1 MNRVNLGERG
11 VRYIV
16 GVDIGGTFTDCVA
29 LKTSDDGTPPV
40 VKIGKASSTPPDF
53 QTGFIASLHTAAEM
67 HGVSLEEML
76 ANAQVYHGC
85 TVGTNALVEHKTARV
100 GLLASRGHTDT
111 IFIMKAGNRLKFM
124 PANYIAH
131 VAKQTKPEPLVP
143 KSLCEG
149 IDERVAFDGKV
160 FAALN
165 EETARE
171 SIRRLVDQGVQAIA
185 ISLLWSSA
193 NDTHEKRLRELV
205 HEIAPDL
212 FVSISSEVS
221 PRVGE
226 YERTIATIVNS
237 LIGPPMRLYLE
248 ALEVDLKAHG
258 YTQSLQIMSC
268 TGGLIDADHAREVPV
283 LTVGSGPVAGLIGA
297 ASLATAA
304 EVGGGRNVITAD
316 VGGTTLDIGTIFDGT
331 PVRRP
336 TASYGQY
343 EYFVPTLD
351 VRSVG
356 AGGGSIIRAEGATLK
371 VGPHSAGARPGPAC
385 FGRGG
390 QEPTVTD
397 AAVVLGF
404 FDPAYFFGGKITL
417 DLAAAEAALARV
429 GAPLGLDA
437 KQTAAAALQI
447 IDSQMADAI
456 WLTLTQQGHDPREFS
471 VYGFG
476 GGGGLHG
483 AAIARELGARS
494 VVVPMSNLAAGWSAF
509 GITASEAL
517 VTEQTAMSL
526 SSPFDPE
533 EINRRWPILEAKV
546 TEKLAKQGVPVED
559 IEFRRFAELRFQLQI
574 NQVAVPA
581 EGGVYDAAAV
591 ERLVATFE
599 AEYERLYGKGS
610 GFAAAGFGLTA
621 LQVHGTAKLSGLHVG
636 DLVQQGAESAHI
648 PAKASRE
655 IIWYGRGGGAET
667 TAVYDGTRLG
677 VGFSIPGP
685 AVIEYPDTTVAVPHG
700 CTAEIDSTG
709 SVVIDLRASA

>member
-1 MNRVNLGERG
+1 M
-11 VRYIV
+11 RYIV

-29 LKTSDDGTPPV
+29 IRTSPDGSPPV
-40 VKIGKASSTPPDF
+40 VKIGKSSSTPPDF
-53 QTGFIASLHTAAEM
+53 QTGFIASLRTAAEM
-67 HGVSLEEML
+67 HGVALDEML
-76 ANAQVYHGC
+76 ANAHVYHGC

-100 GLLASRGHTDT
+100 GLLATRGHTDT
-111 IFIMKAGNRLKFM
+111 VFIMKAGNRLKFM

-149 IDERVAFDGKV
+149 IDERIAFDGKV

-165 EETARE
+165 EDTARDA
-171 SIRRLVDQGVQAIA
+171 IRRIVDQGVEAIA
-185 ISLLWSSA
+185 ISLLWSSV

-205 HEIAPDL
+205 HEIAPKL

-248 ALEVDLKAHG
+248 ALEVDLKKHCYAE
-258 YTQSLQIMSC
+258 SLQIMSC
-268 TGGLIDADHAREVPV
+268 TGGLIDAGHAREVPV

-297 ASLATAA
+297 ASLAKAA

-316 VGGTTLDIGTIFDGT
+316 VGGTTLDIGTIYDGT

-356 AGGGSIIRAEGATLK
+356 AGGGSIIRTEGAVLK
-371 VGPHSAGARPGPAC
+371 VGPHSAGARPGPVC

-397 AAVVLGF
+397 AAVVLGY
-404 FDPAYFFGGKITL
+404 FDPTYFFGGKITL
-417 DLAAAEAALARV
+417 DTAAAEAALARV
-429 GAPLGLDA
+429 GAPLGLDG

-471 VYGFG
+471 LYGFG

-509 GITASEAL
+509 GISASEAL

-526 SSPFDPE
+526 SSPFDPD
-533 EINRRWPILEAKV
+533 EINRRWPVLEARV
-546 TEKLAKQGVPVED
+546 AEKLAKQGVPAD
-559 IEFRRFAELRFQLQI
+559 AIQFHRFGELRYQLQI

-591 ERLVATFE
+591 KRLVATFE

-610 GFAAAGFGLTA
+610 GFAGVGFGLTS
-621 LQVHGTAKLSGLHVG
+621 LQVHGTAKLSELRVG
-636 DLVQQGAESAHI
+636 DLVQQDENASG
-648 PAKASRE
+648 KASKKSRDV
-655 IIWYGRGGGAET
+655 IWYGRGGKPET
-667 TAVYDGTRLG
+667 TAVFDGAQLG
-677 VGFSIPGP
+677 VGFTAPGP
-685 AVIEYPDTTVAVPHG
+685 AIIEYPDTTVVVPHG
-700 CTAEIDSTG
+700 CTAVIDPTG
-709 SVVIDLRASA
+709 SVVIDLHASA

>member
-1 MNRVNLGERG
+1 MRF
-11 VRYIV
+11 IV

-29 LKTSDDGTPPV
+29 LKVSDDSSAPV

-53 QTGFIASLHTAAEM
+53 QTGFIGSLRAAAEM
-67 HGVSLEEML
+67 HGVAIEEML

-85 TVGTNALVEHKTARV
+85 TVGTNALVEHKTAKV

-111 IFIMKAGNRLKFM
+111 IFIMKAGNRLKYQ
-124 PANYIAH
+124 PAIEIAH
-131 VAKQTKPEPLVP
+131 VAKQTKPAPLVP

-149 IDERVAFDGKV
+149 IDERITFDGKV

-165 EETARE
+165 EDTARE
-171 SIRRLVDQGVQAIA
+171 SIRRIVDQGVEAIA
-185 ISLLWSSA
+185 ISLLWSSV

-205 HEIAPDL
+205 HEIAPGM

-248 ALEVDLKAHG
+248 ALEIDLKKHG
-258 YTQSLQIMSC
+258 YAGSLQIMSC

-297 ASLATAA
+297 ASLANAA

-316 VGGTTLDIGTIFDGT
+316 VGGTTLDIGTIYDGT

-336 TASYGQY
+336 TGSYGQY

-356 AGGGSIIRAEGATLK
+356 AGGGSIIRTEGSVLK
-371 VGPHSAGARPGPAC
+371 VGPHSAGARPGPVC

-390 QEPTVTD
+390 TEPTVTD
-397 AAVVLGF
+397 AAVVLGY

-417 DLAAAEAALARV
+417 DVAAAEAALARV
-429 GAPLGLDA
+429 GAPLGLDG
-437 KQTAAAALQI
+437 KQTAAAALHI

-471 VYGFG
+471 LYGFG
-476 GGGGLHG
+476 GGGGLHS

-494 VVVPMSNLAAGWSAF
+494 VVIPMSNLAAGWSAF
-509 GITASEAL
+509 GISASEAL

-526 SSPFDPE
+526 SSPFDPN
-533 EINRRWPILEAKV
+533 EINKRWPMLEARV
-546 TEKLAKQGVPVED
+546 AAKLAKQGVPAEA
-559 IEFRRFAELRFQLQI
+559 IEFHRFAEMRYQLQI

-581 EGGVYDAAAV
+581 EAGVYDVATV

-610 GFAAAGFGLTA
+610 GFAGVGFGLTS
-621 LQVHGTAKLSGLHVG
+621 LQVHGTAKLSGLRLG
-636 DLVQQGAESAHI
+636 DVVQQGGDTSGDA
-648 PAKASRE
+648 AKKSRDV
-655 IIWYGRGGGAET
+655 IWYGRGGKPEATSVYNGAK
-667 TAVYDGTRLG
+667 LG
-677 VGFSIPGP
+677 VGFSAPGP
-685 AVIEYPDTTVAVPHG
+685 AIIEFPDTTVVVPHG
-700 CTAEIDSTG
+700 CTARVDPTG
-709 SVVIDLRASA
+709 SVVIDLNAGA

>member
-1 MNRVNLGERG
+1 M
-11 VRYIV
+11 RYIV

-29 LKTSDDGTPPV
+29 IRTSVDGLLPM
-40 VKIGKASSTPPDF
+40 VKIGKSSSTPPDF
-53 QTGFIASLHTAAEM
+53 QTGFIAALRTAAEV
-67 HGVSLEEML
+67 HGVGLDEML
-76 ANAQVYHGC
+76 ADAQVYHGC

-100 GLLASRGHTDT
+100 GLLATRGHTDT
-111 IFIMKAGNRLKFM
+111 VFIMKAGNRLKYL

-149 IDERVAFDGKV
+149 IDERVAFDGAV
-160 FAALN
+160 FAPLN
-165 EETARE
+165 EDTARA
-171 SIRRLVDQGVQAIA
+171 SIRRLVDQGVEAIA
-185 ISLLWSSA
+185 ISLLWSSV
-193 NDTHEKRLRELV
+193 NDAHEKRLRELV
-205 HEIAPDL
+205 LEIAPHL

-226 YERTIATIVNS
+226 YERTIATIVNA

-248 ALEVDLKAHG
+248 ALEIDLRTNG
-258 YTQSLQIMSC
+258 YTKSLQIMSC
-268 TGGLIDADHAREVPV
+268 TGGLIDADYAREVPV

-297 ASLATAA
+297 ASLAKAA

-316 VGGTTLDIGTIFDGT
+316 VGGTTLDIGTVYDGT

-356 AGGGSIIRAEGATLK
+356 AGGGSIVRTEGSVLK
-371 VGPHSAGARPGPAC
+371 VGPHSAGARPGPVC

-390 QEPTVTD
+390 TEPTVTD

-404 FDPAYFFGGKITL
+404 FDPTYFFGGKITL
-417 DLAAAEAALARV
+417 DTAAAEAALARV
-429 GAPLGLDA
+429 GATLGLDG

-471 VYGFG
+471 LYGFG

-509 GITASEAL
+509 GISASEAL

-526 SSPFDPE
+526 SSPFDPD
-533 EINRRWPILEAKV
+533 EINRRWPVLEARV
-546 TEKLAKQGVPVED
+546 AEKLVKQGVPADAVE
-559 IEFRRFAELRFQLQI
+559 FHRFAEMRYQLQI

-599 AEYERLYGKGS
+599 TEYERLYGKGS
-610 GFAAAGFGLTA
+610 GFAGVGFGLTS
-621 LQVHGTAKLSGLHVG
+621 LQVHGTAKLSGLRVG
-636 DLVQQGAESAHI
+636 DLVQQGADAASDA
-648 PAKASRE
+648 AKKPRDV
-655 IIWYGRGGGAET
+655 IWYGRDGASET
-667 TAVYDGTRLG
+667 TSVYDGVRLG
-677 VGFSIPGP
+677 VGFKTPGP
-685 AVIEYPDTTVAVPHG
+685 AIIEFPDTTVVVPHG
-700 CTAEIDSTG
+700 CTAGIDPTG
-709 SVVIDLRASA
+709 SVVIDLHAAA

>member
-1 MNRVNLGERG
+1 

-29 LKTSDDGTPPV
+29 LRVSDDGSPPV
-40 VKIGKASSTPPDF
+40 VKIGKSSSTPPDF
-53 QTGFIASLHTAAEM
+53 QTGFIGSLRAAAEM
-67 HGVSLEEML
+67 HGVALDEML
-76 ANAQVYHGC
+76 ADAQVYHGC
-85 TVGTNALVEHKTARV
+85 TVGTNALVEHKTAKV

-111 IFIMKAGNRLKFM
+111 VFIMKAGNRLKFM

-149 IDERVAFDGKV
+149 IDERIAFDGQV

-165 EETARE
+165 KDTARE
-171 SIRRLVDQGVQAIA
+171 AIRRLVDQGVEAIA
-185 ISLLWSSA
+185 ISLLWSTA
-193 NDTHEKRLRELV
+193 NDSHELRLRELV
-205 HEIAPDL
+205 QEIAPDM

-248 ALEVDLKAHG
+248 ALEVDLKRNG
-258 YTQSLQIMSC
+258 YARSLQIMSC
-268 TGGLIDADHAREVPV
+268 AGGLIDADHARDVPV

-297 ASLATAA
+297 ASLAKAA

-356 AGGGSIIRAEGATLK
+356 AGGGSIIRTEGNVLK
-371 VGPHSAGARPGPAC
+371 VGPHSAGARPGPVC

-397 AAVVLGF
+397 AAVLLGY
-404 FDPAYFFGGKITL
+404 FDPTYFFGGKITL
-417 DLAAAEAALARV
+417 DVDAAAAALARV

-437 KQTAAAALQI
+437 KQTATAALQI

-456 WLTLTQQGHDPREFS
+456 WLTLTQQGYDPRDFS
-471 VYGFG
+471 LYGFG
-476 GGGGLHG
+476 GGGGLHS
-483 AAIARELGARS
+483 AAIARELGAKS
-494 VVVPMSNLAAGWSAF
+494 VVVPLSNLAAGWSAF
-509 GITASEAL
+509 GISASEAL
-517 VTEQTAMSL
+517 VTEQTAMGL

-533 EINRRWPILEAKV
+533 EINRRWPILEARV
-546 TEKLAKQGVPVED
+546 ADKLAKQSVPAD
-559 IEFRRFAELRFQLQI
+559 AIEFHRFAELRYQLQI

-581 EGGVYDAAAV
+581 EDGVYDAAAV

-610 GFAAAGFGLTA
+610 GFAAAGFGLTG
-621 LQVHGTAKLSGLHVG
+621 LQVHGTARLSDLSVG
-636 DLVQQGAESAHI
+636 DVVQQDSGDAED
-648 PAKASRE
+648 PAKPSRAVT
-655 IIWYGRGGGAET
+655 WYGRGHAAEQ
-667 TAVYDGTRLG
+667 TAVYDGARLR
-677 VGFSIPGP
+677 VGFETPGP
-685 AVIEYPDTTVAVPHG
+685 AILEYPDTTVVVPHDS
-700 CTAEIDSTG
+700 TARIDPTG
-709 SVVIDLRASA
+709 SVVINLHASA

>member
-1 MNRVNLGERG
+1 MKSVGENG

-29 LKTSDDGTPPV
+29 LKASDDGRPPV
-40 VKIGKASSTPPDF
+40 VKIGKSSSTPPDF
-53 QTGFIASLHTAAEM
+53 QTGFIGALRAAADM
-67 HGVSLEEML
+67 HGVPLDEML
-76 ANAQVYHGC
+76 ASAQVYHGC

-111 IFIMKAGNRLKFM
+111 IFIMKAGNRLKYQ
-124 PANYIAH
+124 PAIEIAH
-131 VAKQTKPEPLVP
+131 VAKQTKPAPLVP

-149 IDERVAFDGKV
+149 IDERITFDGKV

-165 EETARE
+165 EDTARE
-171 SIRRLVDQGVQAIA
+171 SIRRIVDQGVEAIA
-185 ISLLWSSA
+185 ISLLWSSV

-205 HEIAPDL
+205 HEIAPDV

-248 ALEVDLKAHG
+248 ALEIDLKKHG
-258 YTQSLQIMSC
+258 YTGSLQIMSC

-297 ASLATAA
+297 ASLAKAA

-316 VGGTTLDIGTIFDGT
+316 VGGTTLDIGTIYDGT

-356 AGGGSIIRAEGATLK
+356 AGGGSIIRAEGAVLK
-371 VGPHSAGARPGPAC
+371 VGPHSAGARPGPVC

-390 QEPTVTD
+390 TEPTVTD
-397 AAVVLGF
+397 AAVALGY
-404 FDPAYFFGGKITL
+404 FDPTYFFGGKITL
-417 DLAAAEAALARV
+417 DVGAAEAALARA

-471 VYGFG
+471 LYGFG
-476 GGGGLHG
+476 GGGGLHS

-494 VVVPMSNLAAGWSAF
+494 VVIPMSNLAAGWSAF
-509 GITASEAL
+509 GISASEAL
-517 VTEQTAMSL
+517 VSEQTAMSL
-526 SSPFDPE
+526 SSPFEPH
-533 EINRRWPILEAKV
+533 EINKRWPLLEERVAA
-546 TEKLAKQGVPVED
+546 KLAKQGVPAET
-559 IEFRRFAELRFQLQI
+559 IEFHRFGEMRYQLQI

-581 EGGVYDAAAV
+581 EAGIYDAAAV

-610 GFAAAGFGLTA
+610 GYAGVGFGLTS
-621 LQVHGTAKLSGLHVG
+621 LQVHGTAKLSDLRLG
-636 DLVQQGAESAHI
+636 DIVQQGGDISGD
-648 PAKASRE
+648 PAKRPRE
-655 IIWYGRGGGAET
+655 VIWYGRGGKPET
-667 TAVYDGTRLG
+667 TAVYDGARLG
-677 VGFSIPGP
+677 VGFTAHGP
-685 AVIEYPDTTVAVPHG
+685 AILEFPDTTVVVPHG
-700 CTAEIDSTG
+700 CAASVDPTG
-709 SVVIDLRASA
+709 SVVIDLHASA

>member
-1 MNRVNLGERG
+1 MRF
-11 VRYIV
+11 IV

-29 LKTSDDGTPPV
+29 LKVTDDGSPPV
-40 VKIGKASSTPPDF
+40 VRIGKASSTPPDF
-53 QTGFIASLHTAAEM
+53 QTGFIGSLRAAADM
-67 HGVSLEEML
+67 HGVPLEEML

-85 TVGTNALVEHKTARV
+85 TVGTNALVEHKTAKV

-111 IFIMKAGNRLKFM
+111 VFIMKAGNRLKYQ
-124 PANYIAH
+124 PAIEIAH
-131 VAKQTKPEPLVP
+131 VAKQTKPAPLVS
-143 KSLCEG
+143 KALCEG
-149 IDERVAFDGKV
+149 IDERVTFDGKV
-160 FAALN
+160 FVALN
-165 EETARE
+165 EDTARE
-171 SIRRLVDQGVQAIA
+171 SIRRIVDQGVEAIA
-185 ISLLWSSA
+185 ISLLWSSV

-205 HEIAPDL
+205 HEIAPGV

-248 ALEVDLKAHG
+248 ALEVDLKKHG
-258 YTQSLQIMSC
+258 YTGSLQIMSC
-268 TGGLIDADHAREVPV
+268 TGGLIDADHARDVPV

-297 ASLATAA
+297 ASLAKAA

-316 VGGTTLDIGTIFDGT
+316 VGGTTLDIGTIYDGT

-356 AGGGSIIRAEGATLK
+356 AGGGSIIRTEGSVLK
-371 VGPHSAGARPGPAC
+371 VGPHSAGARPGPVC

-390 QEPTVTD
+390 TQPTVTD
-397 AAVVLGF
+397 AAVVLGYY
-404 FDPAYFFGGKITL
+404 DPAYFFGGKITL
-417 DLAAAEAALARV
+417 DVAAAEAALARI
-429 GAPLGLDA
+429 GAPLGLDG

-471 VYGFG
+471 LYGFG
-476 GGGGLHG
+476 GGGGLHS

-494 VVVPMSNLAAGWSAF
+494 VVIPMSNLAAGWSAF
-509 GITASEAL
+509 GISASEAL

-526 SSPFDPE
+526 SSPFDPD
-533 EINRRWPILEAKV
+533 EINKRWPILEERVAA
-546 TEKLAKQGVPVED
+546 KLAKQGVPAEA
-559 IEFRRFAELRFQLQI
+559 IEFHRFAEMRYQLQI

-581 EGGVYDAAAV
+581 EAGVYDAATV

-610 GFAAAGFGLTA
+610 GFAGVGFGLTS
-621 LQVHGTAKLSGLHVG
+621 LQVHGTAKLSGLRLG
-636 DLVQQGAESAHI
+636 DVVQQGGDTAGDA
-648 PAKASRE
+648 AKPPRDV
-655 IIWYGRGGGAET
+655 IWYGRSGEPEP
-667 TAVYDGTRLG
+667 TAVYNGAKLG
-677 VGFSIPGP
+677 VGFSAQGP
-685 AVIEYPDTTVAVPHG
+685 AIIEFPDTTVVVPHD
-700 CTAEIDSTG
+700 CTASVDPTG
-709 SVVIDLRASA
+709 SVVIDLHTGA

>member
-1 MNRVNLGERG
+1 MRF
-11 VRYIV
+11 IV

-29 LKTSDDGTPPV
+29 IQTSNDGTPPI
-40 VKIGKASSTPPDF
+40 VKIGKSSSTPPNF
-53 QTGFIASLHTAAEM
+53 QTGFIASLRTAAEM
-67 HGVSLEEML
+67 HGVGLDDML
-76 ANAQVYHGC
+76 ADAQVYHGC

-100 GLLASRGHTDT
+100 ALLATRGHTDT
-111 IFIMKAGNRLKFM
+111 IFIMKAGNRLKYQ
-124 PANYIAH
+124 PAIEIAH
-131 VAKQTKPEPLVP
+131 VAKQTKPAPLVP
-143 KSLCEG
+143 KLLCEG
-149 IDERVAFDGKV
+149 VDERITFDGKV
-160 FAALN
+160 FAGLN
-165 EETARE
+165 EDTARD
-171 SIRRLVDQGVQAIA
+171 SIRRIVNQGVEAIA
-185 ISLLWSSA
+185 ISLLWSSV
-193 NDTHEKRLRELV
+193 NDAHERRLRELV
-205 HEIAPDL
+205 HEIAPGM

-248 ALEVDLKAHG
+248 ALEIDLKKHG
-258 YTQSLQIMSC
+258 YTGSLQIMSC

-297 ASLATAA
+297 ASLAKAA

-316 VGGTTLDIGTIFDGT
+316 VGGTTLDIGTIYDGT

-356 AGGGSIIRAEGATLK
+356 AGGGSIIRNEGTVLK
-371 VGPHSAGARPGPAC
+371 VGPHSAGARPGPVC

-390 QEPTVTD
+390 TEPTVTD
-397 AAVVLGF
+397 AAVVLGY

-417 DLAAAEAALARV
+417 DVAAAEAALARV
-429 GAPLGLDA
+429 GAPLGLDG

-471 VYGFG
+471 LYGFG
-476 GGGGLHG
+476 GGGGLHS

-494 VVVPMSNLAAGWSAF
+494 VVIPMSNLAAGWSAF
-509 GITASEAL
+509 GISASEAL
-517 VTEQTAMSL
+517 VSEQTAMSL

-533 EINRRWPILEAKV
+533 EINKRWPVLEERVAA
-546 TEKLAKQGVPVED
+546 KLAKQGVPAEAIV
-559 IEFRRFAELRFQLQI
+559 FHRFGEMRYQLQI

-581 EGGVYDAAAV
+581 EGGAYDQATV

-599 AEYERLYGKGS
+599 SEYERLYGKGS
-610 GFAAAGFGLTA
+610 GFAGVGFGLTS
-621 LQVHGTAKLSGLHVG
+621 LQVHGTAKLSDLRLG
-636 DLVQQGAESAHI
+636 DLVQQGGDPVSDTT
-648 PAKASRE
+648 KKSRDV
-655 IIWYGRGGGAET
+655 IWYGRGGKPET
-667 TAVYDGTRLG
+667 TVVHDGARLG
-677 VGFSIPGP
+677 VGFKAHGP
-685 AVIEYPDTTVAVPHG
+685 AIIEYPDTTVVVPHG
-700 CTAEIDSTG
+700 CAASVDPTG
-709 SVVIDLRASA
+709 SVVIDLHAGA

>member
-1 MNRVNLGERG
+1 M
-11 VRYIV
+11 RYIV

-29 LKTSDDGTPPV
+29 LQTSDDGSPPV
-40 VKIGKASSTPPDF
+40 VKIGKSSSTPPDF
-53 QTGFIASLHTAAEM
+53 QTGFIGSLRAAADM
-67 HGVSLEEML
+67 HGVALEEML

-85 TVGTNALVEHKTARV
+85 TVGTNALVEHKTAKV
-100 GLLASRGHTDT
+100 GLLATRGHTDT
-111 IFIMKAGNRLKFM
+111 VFIMKAGNRLKFM

-131 VAKQTKPEPLVP
+131 VARQKKPEPLVP
-143 KSLCEG
+143 KELCEG
-149 IDERVAFDGKV
+149 IDERIAFDGRV

-165 EETARE
+165 EDTARE
-171 SIRRLVDQGVQAIA
+171 AIRRIVDQGVEAIA
-185 ISLLWSSA
+185 ISLLWSTA
-193 NDTHEKRLRELV
+193 NDSHELRLRELV
-205 HEIAPDL
+205 HEIAPDM

-248 ALEVDLKAHG
+248 ALEIDLKQHG
-258 YTQSLQIMSC
+258 YARSLQIMSC
-268 TGGLIDADHAREVPV
+268 AGGLIDADHARDVPV

-297 ASLATAA
+297 ASLAKAA

-356 AGGGSIIRAEGATLK
+356 AGGGSIIRTEGNILK
-371 VGPHSAGARPGPAC
+371 VGPHSAGARPGPVC

-390 QEPTVTD
+390 QQPTVTD
-397 AAVVLGF
+397 AAVLLGF
-404 FDPAYFFGGKITL
+404 FDPRYFFGGKISL
-417 DLAAAEAALARV
+417 DVAAATDALARV

-437 KQTAAAALQI
+437 RQTAAAALRI

-456 WLTLTQQGHDPREFS
+456 WLTLTQQGYDPRDFS
-471 VYGFG
+471 LYGFG

-494 VVVPMSNLAAGWSAF
+494 VVVPLSNLAAGWSAF
-509 GITASEAL
+509 GISASEAL
-517 VTEQTAMSL
+517 VTEQTAIGL
-526 SSPFDPE
+526 SSPFDPA
-533 EINRRWPILEAKV
+533 EINRRWPILEARV
-546 TEKLAKQGVPVED
+546 AEKLAKQGVPAD
-559 IEFRRFAELRFQLQI
+559 AIEFHRFAELRYQLQI

-581 EGGVYDAAAV
+581 EEGVYDAAAV

-610 GFAAAGFGLTA
+610 GFAAAGFGLTG
-621 LQVHGTAKLSGLHVG
+621 LQVHGTAKLSGMRVG
-636 DLVQQGAESAHI
+636 DVVQQDSEAADS
-648 PAKASRE
+648 PAKPSRDVV
-655 IIWYGRGGGAET
+655 WYGRGGTAER
-667 TAVYDGTRLG
+667 TAVYDGARLR
-677 VGFSIPGP
+677 VGFETPGP
-685 AVIEYPDTTVAVPHG
+685 AILEYPDTTVVVPHDSI
-700 CTAEIDSTG
+700 ARIDPTG
-709 SVVIDLRASA
+709 SVVIDLQPSA

>member
-1 MNRVNLGERG
+1 M
-11 VRYIV
+11 RYIV

-29 LKTSDDGTPPV
+29 LKVADDGSPPV
-40 VKIGKASSTPPDF
+40 VRIGKSSSTPPDF
-53 QTGFIASLHTAAEM
+53 QTGFIGSLRAAAEM
-67 HGVSLEEML
+67 HGVAVEDML

-85 TVGTNALVEHKTARV
+85 TVGTNALVEHKTAKV

-111 IFIMKAGNRLKFM
+111 IFIMKAGNRLKFQ
-124 PANYIAH
+124 PAIEIAH
-131 VAKQTKPEPLVP
+131 VAKQTKPVPLVP

-149 IDERVAFDGKV
+149 IDERVTFDGKV

-165 EETARE
+165 EETART
-171 SIRRLVDQGVQAIA
+171 SIRRLVDQGVEAIA
-185 ISLLWSSA
+185 ISLLWSSV
-193 NDTHEKRLRELV
+193 NDTHEKRLREIVL
-205 HEIAPDL
+205 EIAPDM

-237 LIGPPMRLYLE
+237 LIGPPMRFYLD
-248 ALEVDLKAHG
+248 ALEVDLKKHG
-258 YTQSLQIMSC
+258 YTHSLQIMSC
-268 TGGLIDADHAREVPV
+268 TGGLIDSDHARDVPV

-297 ASLATAA
+297 ASLARAA

-316 VGGTTLDIGTIFDGT
+316 VGGTTLDIGTIYDGT

-356 AGGGSIIRAEGATLK
+356 AGGGSIIRTEGSVLK
-371 VGPHSAGARPGPAC
+371 VGPHSAGARPGPVC

-404 FDPAYFFGGKITL
+404 FDPTYFFGGKITL
-417 DLAAAEAALARV
+417 DSAAAEAALARV
-429 GAPLGLDA
+429 GAPLGLDG

-447 IDSQMADAI
+447 IDSQMAEAI

-471 VYGFG
+471 LYGFG

-494 VVVPMSNLAAGWSAF
+494 VVIPMSNLAAGWSAF
-509 GITASEAL
+509 GISASEAL

-526 SSPFDPE
+526 SSPFDPD
-533 EINRRWPILEAKV
+533 EINRRWPVLEARV
-546 TEKLAKQGVPVED
+546 AEKLAKQGVPAD
-559 IEFRRFAELRFQLQI
+559 AIEFHRFGELRYQLQI

-599 AEYERLYGKGS
+599 DEYERLYGKGS
-610 GFAAAGFGLTA
+610 GFAGVGFGLTS
-621 LQVHGTAKLSGLHVG
+621 LHVHGTAKLSGLRVG
-636 DLVQQGAESAHI
+636 DLVQQDLGILDHAM
-648 PAKASRE
+648 PASRE
-655 IIWYGRGGGAET
+655 VIWYGRGGEAET
-667 TAVYDGTRLG
+667 TAIYDGALLG
-677 VGFSIPGP
+677 VGFTTSGP
-685 AVIEYPDTTVAVPHG
+685 AIIEYPDTTVVVPHG
-700 CTAEIDSTG
+700 CEAKIDSTG
-709 SVVIDLRASA
+709 SVVIDLHASA

>member
-1 MNRVNLGERG
+1 M
-11 VRYIV
+11 RYIV

-29 LKTSDDGTPPV
+29 IGTSEDGTPPV
-40 VKIGKASSTPPDF
+40 VRIGKSSSTPPDF
-53 QTGFIASLHTAAEM
+53 QTGFIASLRAAAEM
-67 HGVSLEEML
+67 HGVALEDML
-76 ANAQVYHGC
+76 ANSQVYHGC

-111 IFIMKAGNRLKFM
+111 VFIMKAGNRLKFQ
-124 PANYIAH
+124 PAIEIAH
-131 VAKQTKPEPLVP
+131 VAKQTKPTPLVP

-149 IDERVAFDGKV
+149 IDERIAFDGKV

-165 EETARE
+165 EDTARDA
-171 SIRRLVDQGVQAIA
+171 IRRIVDKGVEAIA
-185 ISLLWSSA
+185 ISLLWSSV

-248 ALEVDLKAHG
+248 ALEVDLKKHG
-258 YTQSLQIMSC
+258 YAESLQIMSC
-268 TGGLIDADHAREVPV
+268 TGGLIDADHARDVPV

-297 ASLATAA
+297 ASLARAA

-316 VGGTTLDIGTIFDGT
+316 VGGTTLDIGTIYDGT

-356 AGGGSIIRAEGATLK
+356 AGGGSIIRTEGAVLK
-371 VGPHSAGARPGPAC
+371 VGPHSAGARPGPVC

-397 AAVVLGF
+397 AAVVLGY
-404 FDPAYFFGGKITL
+404 FDPTYFFGGKITL
-417 DLAAAEAALARV
+417 DTATAEAALARV
-429 GAPLGLDA
+429 GAPLGLDG

-456 WLTLTQQGHDPREFS
+456 WLTLTQQGHDPRDFS
-471 VYGFG
+471 LYGFG

-509 GITASEAL
+509 GISASEAL

-526 SSPFDPE
+526 SSPFDPD
-533 EINRRWPILEAKV
+533 EINRRWPVLEARV
-546 TEKLAKQGVPVED
+546 AEKLAKQGVPADAVQ
-559 IEFRRFAELRFQLQI
+559 FHRFGELRYQLQI

-610 GFAAAGFGLTA
+610 GFAGVGFGLTS
-621 LQVHGTAKLSGLHVG
+621 LQIHGTAKLSGMRVG
-636 DLVQQGAESAHI
+636 DLVQQGGD
-648 PAKASRE
+648 ASGEASKKPRDVT
-655 IIWYGRGGGAET
+655 WYGRGGKAET
-667 TAVYDGTRLG
+667 TAVYDGAKLG
-677 VGFSIPGP
+677 VGFTAPGP
-685 AVIEYPDTTVAVPHG
+685 AIIEYPDTTVVVPHG
-700 CTAEIDSTG
+700 CTAAIDPTG
-709 SVVIDLRASA
+709 SVVIDLHASA

>member
-1 MNRVNLGERG
+1 M
-11 VRYIV
+11 RYIV

-29 LKTSDDGTPPV
+29 LKVPDDGSPPV
-40 VKIGKASSTPPDF
+40 VKIGKSSSTPPDF
-53 QTGFIASLHTAAEM
+53 QTGFIGSLRAAAEM
-67 HGVSLEEML
+67 HGVAVEDML
-76 ANAQVYHGC
+76 ARAQVYHGC

-111 IFIMKAGNRLKFM
+111 IFIMKAGSRLKFQ
-124 PANYIAH
+124 PAIEIAH
-131 VAKQTKPEPLVP
+131 VAKQTKPVPLVP

-149 IDERVAFDGKV
+149 IDERITFDGKI

-165 EETARE
+165 EDTARA
-171 SIRRLVDQGVQAIA
+171 SIRRIVDQGVEAIA
-185 ISLLWSSA
+185 ISLIWSSV

-205 HEIAPDL
+205 HEIAPDI

-226 YERTIATIVNS
+226 YERTIATIMNS

-248 ALEVDLKAHG
+248 ALEVDLKQHG

-297 ASLATAA
+297 ASLAKAA

-316 VGGTTLDIGTIFDGT
+316 VGGTTLDIGTIYDGT

-356 AGGGSIIRAEGATLK
+356 AGGGSIIRTEGSVLK
-371 VGPHSAGARPGPAC
+371 VGPHSAGARPGPVC

-390 QEPTVTD
+390 TEPTVTD

-404 FDPAYFFGGKITL
+404 LDPTYFFGGKITL
-417 DLAAAEAALARV
+417 DTAAAKAALARV
-429 GAPLGLDA
+429 GAPLGLDG
-437 KQTAAAALQI
+437 KQTAAAALRI

-471 VYGFG
+471 LYGFG

-483 AAIARELGARS
+483 ASIARELGARS
-494 VVVPMSNLAAGWSAF
+494 VVIPMSNLAAGWSAF
-509 GITASEAL
+509 GISASEAL
-517 VTEQTAMSL
+517 VTEQTSMSL
-526 SSPFDPE
+526 SSPFDPD
-533 EINRRWPILEAKV
+533 EINRRWPALEARV
-546 TEKLAKQGVPVED
+546 AEKLAKQGVPAD
-559 IEFRRFAELRFQLQI
+559 AITFHRFGELRYQLQI

-581 EGGVYDAAAV
+581 ESGVYDAAAV

-610 GFAAAGFGLTA
+610 GFAGAGFGLTS
-621 LQVHGTAKLSGLHVG
+621 LQVQGTAKLSGLRMG
-636 DLVQQGAESAHI
+636 DLVQQGGA
-648 PAKASRE
+648 ASGDASKKPRDV
-655 IIWYGRGGGAET
+655 IWYGNCGKSET
-667 TAVYDGTRLG
+667 TSVYDGTRLG
-677 VGFSIPGP
+677 IGFKAAGP
-685 AVIEYPDTTVAVPHG
+685 AIIEYPDTTVAVPHG
-700 CTAEIDSTG
+700 CTAGIDPTG
-709 SVVIDLRASA
+709 SVVIDLHASA

>member
-1 MNRVNLGERG
+1 MRF
-11 VRYIV
+11 IV

-29 LKTSDDGTPPV
+29 IKTSDDGGSPV

-53 QTGFIASLHTAAEM
+53 QTGFIGSLRAAAEM
-67 HGVSLEEML
+67 HGVAIEDML

-100 GLLASRGHTDT
+100 GLLATRGHTDT
-111 IFIMKAGNRLKFM
+111 IFIMKAGNRLKFL

-149 IDERVAFDGKV
+149 IDERITFDGRV

-165 EETARE
+165 EDTARE
-171 SIRRLVDQGVQAIA
+171 SIRRLVDQGVEAIA
-185 ISLLWSSA
+185 ISLVWATA

-205 HEIAPDL
+205 HEIAPDM
-212 FVSISSEVS
+212 FVSISSEIS

-248 ALEVDLKAHG
+248 ALEVDLKKNG
-258 YTQSLQIMSC
+258 YSQLLQIMSC
-268 TGGLIDADHAREVPV
+268 TGGLIDADHARDVPV
-283 LTVGSGPVAGLIGA
+283 ITVGSGPVAGLIGA
-297 ASLATAA
+297 ASFAQTA
-304 EVGGGRNVITAD
+304 VGGSRNVITAD
-316 VGGTTLDIGTIFDGT
+316 VGGTTLDIGTIYDGT

-356 AGGGSIIRAEGATLK
+356 AGGGSIIRTEGKVLK
-371 VGPHSAGARPGPAC
+371 VGPHSAGARPGPVC

-417 DLAAAEAALARV
+417 DVAAAEAALGRV
-429 GAPLGLDA
+429 GGPLGLDA

-447 IDSQMADAI
+447 IDSQMADSI
-456 WLTLTQQGHDPREFS
+456 WLTLTQQGYDPREFS
-471 VYGFG
+471 LYGFG
-476 GGGGLHG
+476 GGGGLHA

-494 VVVPMSNLAAGWSAF
+494 VVVPLSNLAAGWSAF
-509 GITASEAL
+509 GISASEAL
-517 VTEQTAMSL
+517 VSEQTAMSL

-533 EINRRWPILEAKV
+533 EINKRWPVLEARV
-546 TEKLAKQGVPVED
+546 REKLAKQGVPPEA
-559 IEFRRFAELRFQLQI
+559 IEFQRFAELRYQLQI

-610 GFAAAGFGLTA
+610 GFAAAGFGLTS
-621 LQVHGTAKLSGLHVG
+621 LEVHGTAKLSQLKVG
-636 DLVQQGAESAHI
+636 ELVQQDAGGEVVA
-648 PAKASRE
+648 PKGSRD
-655 IIWYGRGGGAET
+655 IIWYGRGRAAEATAIYNGAL
-667 TAVYDGTRLG
+667 LG
-677 VGFSIPGP
+677 VGAEVQGP
-685 AVIEYPDTTVAVPHG
+685 AVIEYPDTTVVVPHD
-700 CTAEIDSTG
+700 CTAKIDPTG
-709 SVVIDLRASA
+709 SVVIDLHASV

>member
-1 MNRVNLGERG
+1 MRF
-11 VRYIV
+11 IV

-29 LKTSDDGTPPV
+29 LKVPGDGGAPV
-40 VKIGKASSTPPDF
+40 VKIGKSSSTPPDF
-53 QTGFIASLHTAAEM
+53 QTGFIGSLRAAAEM
-67 HGVSLEEML
+67 HGVAVEDML
-76 ANAQVYHGC
+76 ASAQVYHGC

-111 IFIMKAGNRLKFM
+111 IFIMKAGNRLKYQ
-124 PANYIAH
+124 PAIEIAH
-131 VAKQTKPEPLVP
+131 VAKQKKPVPLVP
-143 KSLCEG
+143 KLLCEG
-149 IDERVAFDGKV
+149 IDERITFDGRV
-160 FAALN
+160 FTALN
-165 EETARE
+165 EDTARE
-171 SIRRLVDQGVQAIA
+171 SIRRIIDQGVEAVA
-185 ISLLWSSA
+185 ISLLWSSV

-205 HEIAPDL
+205 REIAPDM

-226 YERTIATIVNS
+226 YERTIATIVNA
-237 LIGPPMRLYLE
+237 LIGPPMRFYLD
-248 ALEVDLKAHG
+248 ALEIDLKKHG

-297 ASLATAA
+297 ASLAKAA

-316 VGGTTLDIGTIFDGT
+316 VGGTTLDIGTIYDGT

-356 AGGGSIIRAEGATLK
+356 AGGGSIIRSEGAVLK
-371 VGPHSAGARPGPAC
+371 VGPHSAGARPGPVC

-390 QEPTVTD
+390 SEPTITD

-404 FDPAYFFGGKITL
+404 FDPTYFFGGKITL
-417 DLAAAEAALARV
+417 DTAAAEAALARV
-429 GAPLGLDA
+429 GAPLGLDG

-456 WLTLTQQGHDPREFS
+456 WLTLTQQGHDPRDFAL
-471 VYGFG
+471 YGFG

-483 AAIARELGARS
+483 ASIARELGARS
-494 VVVPMSNLAAGWSAF
+494 VVIPMGDLAAGWSAF
-509 GITASEAL
+509 GISASEAL

-526 SSPFDPE
+526 SSPFDPD
-533 EINRRWPILEAKV
+533 EINKRWPVLEARV
-546 TEKLAKQGVPVED
+546 AEKLAKQGVPAD
-559 IEFRRFAELRFQLQI
+559 AIEFHRFGELRYQLQI
-574 NQVAVPA
+574 NQVAVSA
-581 EGGVYDAAAV
+581 EGGVYDAASV

-610 GFAAAGFGLTA
+610 GFAGVGFGLTS
-621 LQVHGTAKLSGLHVG
+621 LQVHGTAKLSDLRVG
-636 DLVQQGAESAHI
+636 ELGPQGGDVASDA
-648 PAKASRE
+648 AKKPRDV
-655 IIWYGRGGGAET
+655 IWYGRGGKAES
-667 TAVYDGTRLG
+667 TAVYDGAQLR
-677 VGFSIPGP
+677 VGFKTAGP
-685 AVIEYPDTTVAVPHG
+685 AIIEYPDTTVVVPHG
-700 CTAEIDSTG
+700 CEAGIDPTG

>member
-1 MNRVNLGERG
+1 M
-11 VRYIV
+11 RYIV

-29 LKTSDDGTPPV
+29 IRTSPDGSPPV
-40 VKIGKASSTPPDF
+40 VKIGKSSSTPPDF
-53 QTGFIASLHTAAEM
+53 QTGFIASLRTAAEM
-67 HGVSLEEML
+67 HGVALDEML
-76 ANAQVYHGC
+76 ANAHVYHGC

-100 GLLASRGHTDT
+100 GLLATRGHTDT
-111 IFIMKAGNRLKFM
+111 VFIMKAGNRLKFM

-149 IDERVAFDGKV
+149 IDERIAFDGKV

-165 EETARE
+165 EDTARDA
-171 SIRRLVDQGVQAIA
+171 IRRIVDQGVEAIA
-185 ISLLWSSA
+185 ISLLWSSV

-205 HEIAPDL
+205 HEIAPKL

-248 ALEVDLKAHG
+248 ALEVDLKKHCYAE
-258 YTQSLQIMSC
+258 SLQIMSC
-268 TGGLIDADHAREVPV
+268 TGGLIDAGHAREVPV

-297 ASLATAA
+297 ASLAKAA

-316 VGGTTLDIGTIFDGT
+316 VGGTTLDIGTIYDGT

-356 AGGGSIIRAEGATLK
+356 AGGGSIIRTEGAVLK
-371 VGPHSAGARPGPAC
+371 VGPHSAGARPGPVC

-397 AAVVLGF
+397 AAVVLGY
-404 FDPAYFFGGKITL
+404 FDPTYFFGGKITL
-417 DLAAAEAALARV
+417 DTAAAEAALARV
-429 GAPLGLDA
+429 GAPLGLDG

-471 VYGFG
+471 LYGFG

-509 GITASEAL
+509 GISASEAL

-526 SSPFDPE
+526 SSPFDPD
-533 EINRRWPILEAKV
+533 EINRRWPVLEARV
-546 TEKLAKQGVPVED
+546 AEKLAKQGVPAD
-559 IEFRRFAELRFQLQI
+559 AIQFHRFGELRYQLQI

-581 EGGVYDAAAV
+581 EGGVYDAASV

-610 GFAAAGFGLTA
+610 GFAGVGFGLTS
-621 LQVHGTAKLSGLHVG
+621 LQVHGTAKLSELRVG
-636 DLVQQGAESAHI
+636 DLVQQDGEVSGE
-648 PAKASRE
+648 ASKKPRDV
-655 IIWYGRGGGAET
+655 IWYGRGGKPET
-667 TAVYDGTRLG
+667 TAVFDGAQLG
-677 VGFSIPGP
+677 VGFTVPGP
-685 AVIEYPDTTVAVPHG
+685 AIIEYPDTTVVVPHG
-700 CTAEIDSTG
+700 CTAAIDPSG
-709 SVVIDLRASA
+709 SVVIDLHASA